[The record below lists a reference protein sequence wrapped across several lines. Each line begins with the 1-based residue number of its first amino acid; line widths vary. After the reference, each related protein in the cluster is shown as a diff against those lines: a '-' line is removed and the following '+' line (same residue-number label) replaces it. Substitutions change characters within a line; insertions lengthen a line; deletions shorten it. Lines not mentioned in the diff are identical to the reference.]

1 MKVLVTGPDGL
12 LGSNL
17 IRDLLSRG
25 YSVTAMTENDKK
37 SITIDDLP
45 IHRIVGNLLNAQDII
60 NATVG
65 IDIVIHCA
73 AITSMFP
80 ARSEIINMVNI
91 GGTQNIVD
99 ACKKNKVKR
108 LIYVGTANSF
118 GSGNLNHLG
127 TEKNLYSS
135 EHYGLDYMDSKYKA
149 QLIVLENAKNGSL
162 NAIVVNPTFMIGP
175 FDSKPSSG
183 EMVLSVYKRKIPG
196 YTLGGKNFIAV
207 KDVAVAIT
215 NAITK
220 GRNGECYIL
229 GNENLTYQQAFEK
242 IAKTIGVIPPRLK
255 FPSKVVRVFGKM
267 NSILAITFNYTTKMP
282 YELTLL
288 SSEIHYYSSA
298 KARAELGLPQTPLE
312 VAIKECFEWF
322 LENGYLNKQQVYA
335 SIVKC

>member
-1 MKVLVTGPDGL
+1 MNVLVTGPDGL

-17 IRDLLSRG
+17 IRELLNRG
-25 YSVTAMTENDKK
+25 YSVTAMTENKKK
-37 SITIDDLP
+37 SLTIENLP
-45 IHRIVGNLLNAQDII
+45 IQRIVGNLLNVQEII

-73 AITSMFP
+73 ASTIMFP

-91 GGTQNIVD
+91 GGTQNIVE

-118 GSGNLNHLG
+118 GSGNLINLG

-175 FDSKPSSG
+175 FDSRPSSG

-196 YTLGGKNFIAV
+196 YTLGGKNFISV

-215 NAITK
+215 NAITNA
-220 GRNGECYIL
+220 RNGECYIL
-229 GNENLTYQQAFEK
+229 GNENLTYKQAFEK
-242 IAKTIGVIPPRLK
+242 IAKTIGVNPPRLK
-255 FPSKVVRVFGKM
+255 LPAKAVLAFGKI
-267 NSILAITFNYTTKMP
+267 NSFLATTFKYTTKMP

-298 KARAELGLPQTPLE
+298 KAREELGLPKTPIE
-312 VAIKECFEWF
+312 VAIKDCFEWF
-322 LENGYLNKQQVYA
+322 LENGYLK
-335 SIVKC
+335 K

>member
-1 MKVLVTGPDGL
+1 MVKVLVSGPDGL

-17 IRDLLSRG
+17 IRELLNRG
-25 YSVTAMTENDKK
+25 YSVTAMMENDKK
-37 SITIDDLP
+37 SLTIQNLP
-45 IHRIVGNLLNAQDII
+45 IQRIVANLLNTQDII

-65 IDIVIHCA
+65 VDIVIHCA
-73 AITSMFP
+73 ASTSMFP
-80 ARSEIINMVNI
+80 ARSEIINKVNI

-118 GSGNLNHLG
+118 GSGNLHNLG

-175 FDSKPSSG
+175 FDSRPSSG
-183 EMVLSVYKRKIPG
+183 EMLLSVYKRKIPG

-215 NAITK
+215 NAITNA
-220 GRNGECYIL
+220 RNGECYIL
-229 GNENLTYQQAFEK
+229 GNENLTYKQAFEK
-242 IAKTIGVIPPRLK
+242 IAKTIGVNPPRIK
-255 FPSKVVRVFGKM
+255 FPTKAVLAFGKI
-267 NSILAITFNYTTKMP
+267 NSFLATTFKYTTKMP

-298 KARAELGLPQTPLE
+298 KARDELGLPQTPIE
-312 VAIKECFEWF
+312 VAIKDCFEWF
-322 LENGYLNKQQVYA
+322 LENGYLK
-335 SIVKC
+335 K

>member
-1 MKVLVTGPDGL
+1 MVKVLVTGPDGL

-17 IRDLLSRG
+17 IRELLNRG
-25 YSVTAMTENDKK
+25 YSVTAMMENDKK
-37 SITIDDLP
+37 SLTIENLP
-45 IHRIVGNLLNAQDII
+45 IQRIVANLLNTQDII

-65 IDIVIHCA
+65 VDIVIHCA
-73 AITSMFP
+73 ASTSMFP
-80 ARSEIINMVNI
+80 ARSEIINKVNI

-118 GSGNLNHLG
+118 GSGNLHNLG

-175 FDSKPSSG
+175 FDSRPSSG
-183 EMVLSVYKRKIPG
+183 EMLLSVYKRKIPG

-215 NAITK
+215 NAITNA
-220 GRNGECYIL
+220 RNGECYIL
-229 GNENLTYQQAFEK
+229 GNENLTYKQAFEK
-242 IAKTIGVIPPRLK
+242 IAKTIGVNPPRIK
-255 FPSKVVRVFGKM
+255 FPTKAVLAFGKI
-267 NSILAITFNYTTKMP
+267 NSFLATTFKYTTKMP

-298 KARAELGLPQTPLE
+298 KARDELGLPQTPIE
-312 VAIKECFEWF
+312 VAIKDCFEWF
-322 LENGYLNKQQVYA
+322 LENGYLK
-335 SIVKC
+335 K

>member
-1 MKVLVTGPDGL
+1 MVKVLVSGPDGL

-17 IRDLLSRG
+17 IRELLNRG
-25 YSVTAMTENDKK
+25 YSVTAMMENDKK
-37 SITIDDLP
+37 SLTIQNLP
-45 IHRIVGNLLNAQDII
+45 IQRIVANLLNTQDII

-65 IDIVIHCA
+65 VDIVIHCA
-73 AITSMFP
+73 ASTSMFP
-80 ARSEIINMVNI
+80 ARSEIINKVNI

-118 GSGNLNHLG
+118 GSGNLDNLG

-175 FDSKPSSG
+175 FDSRPSSG
-183 EMVLSVYKRKIPG
+183 EMLLSVYKRKIPG

-215 NAITK
+215 NAITNA
-220 GRNGECYIL
+220 RNGECYIL
-229 GNENLTYQQAFEK
+229 GNENLTYKQAFEK
-242 IAKTIGVIPPRLK
+242 IAKTIGVNPPRIK
-255 FPSKVVRVFGKM
+255 FPTKAVLAFGKI
-267 NSILAITFNYTTKMP
+267 NSFLATTFKYTTKMP

-298 KARAELGLPQTPLE
+298 KARDELGLPQTPIE
-312 VAIKECFEWF
+312 VAIKDCFEWF
-322 LENGYLNKQQVYA
+322 LENGYLK
-335 SIVKC
+335 K

>member
-1 MKVLVTGPDGL
+1 MVKVLVTGPDGL

-17 IRDLLSRG
+17 IRELLNRG
-25 YSVTAMTENDKK
+25 YSVTAMMENDKK
-37 SITIDDLP
+37 SLTIENLP
-45 IHRIVGNLLNAQDII
+45 IQRIVANLLNTQDII

-65 IDIVIHCA
+65 VDIVIHCA
-73 AITSMFP
+73 ASTSMFP
-80 ARSEIINMVNI
+80 ARSEIINKVNI

-118 GSGNLNHLG
+118 GSGNLHNLG

-175 FDSKPSSG
+175 FDSRPSSG
-183 EMVLSVYKRKIPG
+183 EMILSVYKRKIPG

-215 NAITK
+215 NAITNA
-220 GRNGECYIL
+220 RNGECYIL
-229 GNENLTYQQAFEK
+229 GNENLTYKQAFEK
-242 IAKTIGVIPPRLK
+242 IAKTIGVNPPRIK
-255 FPSKVVRVFGKM
+255 FPTKAVLAFGKI
-267 NSILAITFNYTTKMP
+267 NSFLATTFKYTTKMP

-298 KARAELGLPQTPLE
+298 KARDELGLPQTPIE
-312 VAIKECFEWF
+312 VAIKDCFEWF
-322 LENGYLNKQQVYA
+322 LENGYLK
-335 SIVKC
+335 K

>member
-17 IRDLLSRG
+17 IRELLSRG
-25 YSVTAMTENDKK
+25 YSVTAMTESAKK
-37 SITIDDLP
+37 SLTIENLP
-45 IHRIVGNLLNAQDII
+45 IQKTVANLLNPQEII
-60 NATVG
+60 SATVG

-73 AITSMFP
+73 ASTSMFP
-80 ARSEIINMVNI
+80 ARSEVINKVNI

-118 GSGNLNHLG
+118 GSGNLHNLG

-175 FDSKPSSG
+175 FDSRPSSG

-215 NAITK
+215 NAITNA
-220 GRNGECYIL
+220 RNGECYIL
-229 GNENLTYQQAFEK
+229 GNENLTYKQAFEK
-242 IAKTIGVIPPRLK
+242 IAKTIGVNPPRLK
-255 FPSKVVRVFGKM
+255 FPTKAVLALGKI
-267 NSILAITFNYTTKMP
+267 NSFLATTFKYTTKMP

-298 KARAELGLPQTPLE
+298 KAREELGLPQTALE
-312 VAIKECFEWF
+312 VAIKDCYEWF
-322 LENGYLNKQQVYA
+322 LENRYLK
-335 SIVKC
+335 K

>member
-1 MKVLVTGPDGL
+1 MVKVLVTGPDGL

-17 IRDLLSRG
+17 IRELLNRG
-25 YSVTAMTENDKK
+25 YSVTAMMENDKK
-37 SITIDDLP
+37 SLTIENLP
-45 IHRIVGNLLNAQDII
+45 IQRIVANLLNTQDII

-65 IDIVIHCA
+65 VDIVIHCA
-73 AITSMFP
+73 ASTSMFP
-80 ARSEIINMVNI
+80 ARSEIINKVNI

-118 GSGNLNHLG
+118 GSGNLDNLG

-175 FDSKPSSG
+175 FDSRPSSG
-183 EMVLSVYKRKIPG
+183 EMLLSVYKRKIPG

-215 NAITK
+215 NAITNA
-220 GRNGECYIL
+220 RNGECYIL
-229 GNENLTYQQAFEK
+229 GNENLTYKQAFEK
-242 IAKTIGVIPPRLK
+242 IAKTIGVNPPRIK
-255 FPSKVVRVFGKM
+255 FPTKAVLAFGKI
-267 NSILAITFNYTTKMP
+267 NSFLATTFKYTTKMP

-298 KARAELGLPQTPLE
+298 KARDELGLPQTPIE
-312 VAIKECFEWF
+312 VAIKDCFEWF
-322 LENGYLNKQQVYA
+322 LENGYLK
-335 SIVKC
+335 K

>member
-17 IRDLLSRG
+17 IRELLSRG

-37 SITIDDLP
+37 LPTIDDLP
-45 IHRIVGNLLNAQDII
+45 IQRIIGNLLNPEEII

-65 IDIVIHCA
+65 IDTIIHCA
-73 AITSMFP
+73 ASTSMFP
-80 ARSEIINMVNI
+80 ARSEIINKVNI

-118 GSGNLNHLG
+118 GSGNLDNLG

-175 FDSKPSSG
+175 FDSRPSSG
-183 EMVLSVYKRKIPG
+183 EMLLSVYKRKIPG

-215 NAITK
+215 NAITNA
-220 GRNGECYIL
+220 RNGECYIL
-229 GNENLTYQQAFEK
+229 GNENLTYKQAFEK
-242 IAKTIGVIPPRLK
+242 IAKTIGVNPPRIK
-255 FPSKVVRVFGKM
+255 FPTKAVLAFGKI
-267 NSILAITFNYTTKMP
+267 NSFLATTFKYTTKIP

-298 KARAELGLPQTPLE
+298 KARAELGLPQTPIE
-312 VAIKECFEWF
+312 FAIKDCFEWF
-322 LENGYLNKQQVYA
+322 LENGYLEK
-335 SIVKC
+335 

>member
-1 MKVLVTGPDGL
+1 MKVLVTGSDGL

-17 IRDLLSRG
+17 IRELLNRG
-25 YSVTAMTENDKK
+25 YSVTAMMENDKK
-37 SITIDDLP
+37 SLTIENLP
-45 IHRIVGNLLNAQDII
+45 IQRIVANLLNTQDII

-65 IDIVIHCA
+65 VDIVIHCA
-73 AITSMFP
+73 ASTSMFP
-80 ARSEIINMVNI
+80 ARSEIINKVNI

-118 GSGNLNHLG
+118 GSGNLHNLG

-175 FDSKPSSG
+175 FDSRPSSG

-215 NAITK
+215 NAITNAI
-220 GRNGECYIL
+220 NGECYIL
-229 GNENLTYQQAFEK
+229 GNENLTYKQAFEK
-242 IAKTIGVIPPRLK
+242 IAKTIGVNPPRLK
-255 FPSKVVRVFGKM
+255 FPTKAVLAFGKI
-267 NSILAITFNYTTKMP
+267 NSFLATTFKYTTKMP
-282 YELTLL
+282 YELTFL

-298 KARAELGLPQTPLE
+298 KAIKELGLPQTPIV

-322 LENGYLNKQQVYA
+322 LENGYLK
-335 SIVKC
+335 K

>member
-1 MKVLVTGPDGL
+1 MVKVLVTGPDGL

-17 IRDLLSRG
+17 IRELLNRG
-25 YSVTAMTENDKK
+25 YSVTAMMENDKK
-37 SITIDDLP
+37 SLTIENLP
-45 IHRIVGNLLNAQDII
+45 IQRIVANLLNTQDII

-65 IDIVIHCA
+65 VDIVIHCA
-73 AITSMFP
+73 ASTSMFP
-80 ARSEIINMVNI
+80 ARSEIINKVNI

-118 GSGNLNHLG
+118 GSGNLHNLG

-175 FDSKPSSG
+175 FDSRPSSG
-183 EMVLSVYKRKIPG
+183 EMLLSIYKRKIPG

-215 NAITK
+215 NAITNA
-220 GRNGECYIL
+220 RNGECYIL
-229 GNENLTYQQAFEK
+229 GNENLTYKQAFEK
-242 IAKTIGVIPPRLK
+242 ISKTIGVNPPRLK
-255 FPSKVVRVFGKM
+255 FPTKAVLAFGKI
-267 NSILAITFNYTTKMP
+267 NSFLATTFKYTTKMP

-298 KARAELGLPQTPLE
+298 KARDELGLPQTPIE
-312 VAIKECFEWF
+312 VAIKDCFEWF
-322 LENGYLNKQQVYA
+322 LENGYLK
-335 SIVKC
+335 K

>member
-1 MKVLVTGPDGL
+1 MNVLVTGPDGL

-17 IRDLLSRG
+17 IRELLSRG

-37 SITIDDLP
+37 SLTIENLP
-45 IHRIVGNLLNAQDII
+45 IQRIVANLLNAQEIT

-73 AITSMFP
+73 ASTSMFP
-80 ARSEIINMVNI
+80 TRSEIINKVNI

-118 GSGNLNHLG
+118 GSGNLNNLG

-175 FDSKPSSG
+175 FDSRPSSG
-183 EMVLSVYKRKIPG
+183 EMLLSVFKRKIPG

-215 NAITK
+215 NAITNA
-220 GRNGECYIL
+220 RNGECYIL
-229 GNENLTYQQAFEK
+229 GNENLTYKHAFEK
-242 IAKTIGVIPPRLK
+242 IAKIIGVSPPRLK
-255 FPSKVVRVFGKM
+255 FPTKAVLAFGKI
-267 NSILAITFNYTTKMP
+267 NSFLATTFKYTTKMP

-298 KARAELGLPQTPLE
+298 KARDELGLPQTPIE
-312 VAIKECFEWF
+312 VAIKDCFEWF
-322 LENGYLNKQQVYA
+322 LENGYLK
-335 SIVKC
+335 K

>member
-1 MKVLVTGPDGL
+1 MVKVLVTGPDGL

-17 IRDLLSRG
+17 IRELLNRG
-25 YSVTAMTENDKK
+25 YSVTAMMENDKK
-37 SITIDDLP
+37 SLTIENLP
-45 IHRIVGNLLNAQDII
+45 IQRIVANLLNTQDII

-65 IDIVIHCA
+65 VDIVIHCA
-73 AITSMFP
+73 ASTSMFP
-80 ARSEIINMVNI
+80 ARSEIINKVNI

-118 GSGNLNHLG
+118 GSGNLHNLG

-175 FDSKPSSG
+175 FDSRPSSG

-215 NAITK
+215 NAITNA
-220 GRNGECYIL
+220 RNGECYIL
-229 GNENLTYQQAFEK
+229 GNENLTYKQAFEK
-242 IAKTIGVIPPRLK
+242 IAKTIGVNPPRLK
-255 FPSKVVRVFGKM
+255 FPTKAVLAFGKI
-267 NSILAITFNYTTKMP
+267 NSFLATTFKYTTKMP
-282 YELTLL
+282 YELTFL

-298 KARAELGLPQTPLE
+298 KARKELGLPQTPIE
-312 VAIKECFEWF
+312 FAIKDCFEWF
-322 LENGYLNKQQVYA
+322 LENGYLEK
-335 SIVKC
+335 

>member
-17 IRDLLSRG
+17 IRELLNRG
-25 YSVTAMTENDKK
+25 YSVTAMMENDKK
-37 SITIDDLP
+37 SLTIENLP
-45 IHRIVGNLLNAQDII
+45 IQRIVANLLNTQDII

-65 IDIVIHCA
+65 VDIVIHCA
-73 AITSMFP
+73 ASTSMFP
-80 ARSEIINMVNI
+80 ARSEIINKVNI

-118 GSGNLNHLG
+118 GSGNLHNLG

-175 FDSKPSSG
+175 FDSRPSSG
-183 EMVLSVYKRKIPG
+183 EMLLSVYKRKIPG

-215 NAITK
+215 NAITNA
-220 GRNGECYIL
+220 RNGECYIL
-229 GNENLTYQQAFEK
+229 GNENLTYKQAFEK
-242 IAKTIGVIPPRLK
+242 IAKTIGVNPPRLK
-255 FPSKVVRVFGKM
+255 FPTKAVLAFGKI
-267 NSILAITFNYTTKMP
+267 NSFLATTFKYTTKMP

-298 KARAELGLPQTPLE
+298 KARDELGLPQIPIE
-312 VAIKECFEWF
+312 VAIKDCFEWF
-322 LENGYLNKQQVYA
+322 LENGYLK
-335 SIVKC
+335 K

>member
-17 IRDLLSRG
+17 IRELLSRG
-25 YSVTAMTENDKK
+25 YSVTAMMENDKK
-37 SITIDDLP
+37 SLTIENLP
-45 IHRIVGNLLNAQDII
+45 IQRIVANLLNTQDII

-65 IDIVIHCA
+65 VDIVIHCA
-73 AITSMFP
+73 ASTSMFP
-80 ARSEIINMVNI
+80 ARSEIINKVNI

-118 GSGNLNHLG
+118 GSGNLDNLG

-175 FDSKPSSG
+175 FDSRPSSG
-183 EMVLSVYKRKIPG
+183 EMLLSVYKRKIPG
-196 YTLGGKNFIAV
+196 YTLGGKNFISV

-215 NAITK
+215 NAITNA
-220 GRNGECYIL
+220 RNGECYIL
-229 GNENLTYQQAFEK
+229 GNENLTYKQAFEK
-242 IAKTIGVIPPRLK
+242 IAKTIGVNPPRLK
-255 FPSKVVRVFGKM
+255 FPTKAVLAFGKI
-267 NSILAITFNYTTKMP
+267 NSFLATTFKYTTKMP

-298 KARAELGLPQTPLE
+298 KARDELGLPQTPIE
-312 VAIKECFEWF
+312 VAIKDCFEWF
-322 LENGYLNKQQVYA
+322 LENGYLK
-335 SIVKC
+335 K

>member
-1 MKVLVTGPDGL
+1 MVKVLVTGPDGL

-17 IRDLLSRG
+17 IRELLNRG
-25 YSVTAMTENDKK
+25 YSVTAMMENDKK
-37 SITIDDLP
+37 SLTIENLP
-45 IHRIVGNLLNAQDII
+45 IQRIVANLLNTQDII

-65 IDIVIHCA
+65 VDIVIHCA
-73 AITSMFP
+73 ASTSMFP
-80 ARSEIINMVNI
+80 ARSEIINKVNI

-118 GSGNLNHLG
+118 GSGNLHNLG

-175 FDSKPSSG
+175 FDSRPSSG
-183 EMVLSVYKRKIPG
+183 EMLLSIYKRKIPG

-215 NAITK
+215 NAITNA
-220 GRNGECYIL
+220 RNGECYIL
-229 GNENLTYQQAFEK
+229 GNENLTYKQAFEK
-242 IAKTIGVIPPRLK
+242 ISKTIGVNPPRLK
-255 FPSKVVRVFGKM
+255 FPTKAVLAFGKI
-267 NSILAITFNYTTKMP
+267 NSFLATTFKYTTKMP
-282 YELTLL
+282 YELTFL

-298 KARAELGLPQTPLE
+298 KARDELGLPQTPIE
-312 VAIKECFEWF
+312 VAIKDCFEWF
-322 LENGYLNKQQVYA
+322 LENGYLK
-335 SIVKC
+335 K

>member
-17 IRDLLSRG
+17 IRELLSRG

-37 SITIDDLP
+37 LPTIDDLP
-45 IHRIVGNLLNAQDII
+45 IQRIIGNLLNPEEII

-65 IDIVIHCA
+65 IDTIIHCA
-73 AITSMFP
+73 ASTSMFP
-80 ARSEIINMVNI
+80 ARSEIINKVNI

-118 GSGNLNHLG
+118 GSGNLHNLG

-175 FDSKPSSG
+175 FDSRPSSG
-183 EMVLSVYKRKIPG
+183 EMLLSVYKRKIPG

-215 NAITK
+215 NAITNA
-220 GRNGECYIL
+220 RNGECYIL
-229 GNENLTYQQAFEK
+229 GNENLTYKQAFEK
-242 IAKTIGVIPPRLK
+242 IAKTIGVNPPRIK
-255 FPSKVVRVFGKM
+255 FPTKAVLAFGKI
-267 NSILAITFNYTTKMP
+267 NSFLATTFKYTTKMP

-298 KARAELGLPQTPLE
+298 KARDELGLPQTPIE
-312 VAIKECFEWF
+312 VAIKDCFEWF
-322 LENGYLNKQQVYA
+322 LENGYLK
-335 SIVKC
+335 K

>member
-1 MKVLVTGPDGL
+1 MVKVLVTGPDGL

-17 IRDLLSRG
+17 IRELLNRG
-25 YSVTAMTENDKK
+25 YSVTAMMENDKK
-37 SITIDDLP
+37 SLTIENLP
-45 IHRIVGNLLNAQDII
+45 IQRIVANLLNTQDII

-65 IDIVIHCA
+65 VDIVIHCA
-73 AITSMFP
+73 ASTSMFP
-80 ARSEIINMVNI
+80 ARSEIINKVNI

-118 GSGNLNHLG
+118 GSGNLHNLG

-175 FDSKPSSG
+175 FDSRPSSG
-183 EMVLSVYKRKIPG
+183 EMLLSVYKRKIPG

-215 NAITK
+215 NAITNA
-220 GRNGECYIL
+220 RNGECYIL
-229 GNENLTYQQAFEK
+229 GNENLTYKQAFEK
-242 IAKTIGVIPPRLK
+242 IAKTIGVNPPRLK
-255 FPSKVVRVFGKM
+255 FPTKAVLAFGKI
-267 NSILAITFNYTTKMP
+267 NSFLATTFKYTTKMP

-298 KARAELGLPQTPLE
+298 KARDELGLPQIPIE
-312 VAIKECFEWF
+312 VAIKDCFEWF
-322 LENGYLNKQQVYA
+322 LENGYLK
-335 SIVKC
+335 K

>member
-1 MKVLVTGPDGL
+1 MNVLVTGPDGL

-17 IRDLLSRG
+17 IRELLSRG

-37 SITIDDLP
+37 SLTIDDLP

-73 AITSMFP
+73 ASTSMFP

-118 GSGNLNHLG
+118 GSGNLHNLG

-175 FDSKPSSG
+175 FDSRPSSG
-183 EMVLSVYKRKIPG
+183 EMLLSVYKRKIPG

-207 KDVAVAIT
+207 KDVAIAIA

-229 GNENLTYQQAFEK
+229 GNENLTYKQAFEK
-242 IAKTIGVIPPRLK
+242 IAKTIGVSPPRIN
-255 FPSKVVRVFGKM
+255 FPTKAVLVFGKI
-267 NSILAITFNYTTKMP
+267 NSFLATTFKYTTKMP

-298 KARAELGLPQTPLE
+298 KASAELGLPQTPIE
-312 VAIKECFEWF
+312 GAIKDCFEWF
-322 LENGYLNKQQVYA
+322 LENGYLK
-335 SIVKC
+335 K

>member
-1 MKVLVTGPDGL
+1 MVKVLVTGPDGL

-17 IRDLLSRG
+17 IRELLNRG
-25 YSVTAMTENDKK
+25 YSVTAMMENDKK
-37 SITIDDLP
+37 SLTIENLP
-45 IHRIVGNLLNAQDII
+45 IQRIVANLLNTQDII

-65 IDIVIHCA
+65 VDIVIHCA
-73 AITSMFP
+73 ASTSMFP
-80 ARSEIINMVNI
+80 ARSEIINKVNI

-118 GSGNLNHLG
+118 GSGNLHNLG

-175 FDSKPSSG
+175 FDSRPSSG

-215 NAITK
+215 NAITNAI
-220 GRNGECYIL
+220 NGECYIL
-229 GNENLTYQQAFEK
+229 GNENLTYKQAFEK
-242 IAKTIGVIPPRLK
+242 IAKTIGVNPPRLK
-255 FPSKVVRVFGKM
+255 FPTKAVLAFGKI
-267 NSILAITFNYTTKMP
+267 NSFLATTFKYTTKMP
-282 YELTLL
+282 YELTFL

-298 KARAELGLPQTPLE
+298 KAIKELGLPQTPIV

-322 LENGYLNKQQVYA
+322 LENGYLK
-335 SIVKC
+335 K

>member
-17 IRDLLSRG
+17 IRELLSRG

-37 SITIDDLP
+37 LPTIDDLP
-45 IHRIVGNLLNAQDII
+45 IQRIIGNLLNPEEII

-65 IDIVIHCA
+65 IDTIIHCA
-73 AITSMFP
+73 ASTSMFP
-80 ARSEIINMVNI
+80 ARSEIINKVNI

-118 GSGNLNHLG
+118 GSGNLDNLG

-175 FDSKPSSG
+175 FDSRPSSG
-183 EMVLSVYKRKIPG
+183 EMVLSIYKRKIPG

-207 KDVAVAIT
+207 KDVAVAIA

-229 GNENLTYQQAFEK
+229 GNENLTYKQAFEK
-242 IAKTIGVIPPRLK
+242 IAKTIGVSPPRLK
-255 FPSKVVRVFGKM
+255 FATKAVLAFGKI
-267 NSILAITFNYTTKMP
+267 NSILATTFKYTTKMP

-298 KARAELGLPQTPLE
+298 KARDELGLPQTPIE
-312 VAIKECFEWF
+312 FAIKDCFEWF
-322 LENGYLNKQQVYA
+322 LENGYLEK
-335 SIVKC
+335 

>member
-1 MKVLVTGPDGL
+1 MVKVLVTGPDGL

-17 IRDLLSRG
+17 IRELLNRG
-25 YSVTAMTENDKK
+25 YSVTAMMENDKK
-37 SITIDDLP
+37 SLTIENLP
-45 IHRIVGNLLNAQDII
+45 IQRIVANLLNTQDII

-65 IDIVIHCA
+65 VDIVIHCA
-73 AITSMFP
+73 ASTSMFP
-80 ARSEIINMVNI
+80 ARSEIINKVNI

-118 GSGNLNHLG
+118 GSGNLHNLG

-175 FDSKPSSG
+175 FDSRPSSG
-183 EMVLSVYKRKIPG
+183 EMLLSVYKRKIPG

-215 NAITK
+215 NAITNA
-220 GRNGECYIL
+220 RNGECYIL
-229 GNENLTYQQAFEK
+229 GNENLTYKQAFEK
-242 IAKTIGVIPPRLK
+242 IAKTIGVNPPRIK
-255 FPSKVVRVFGKM
+255 FPTKAVLAFGKI
-267 NSILAITFNYTTKMP
+267 NSFLATTFKYTTKMP

-298 KARAELGLPQTPLE
+298 KARDELGLPQIPIE
-312 VAIKECFEWF
+312 VAIKDCFEWF
-322 LENGYLNKQQVYA
+322 LENGYLK
-335 SIVKC
+335 K

>member
-17 IRDLLSRG
+17 IRELLNRG

-37 SITIDDLP
+37 SLTIENLP
-45 IHRIVGNLLNAQDII
+45 IQRIVANLLDAQDII

-65 IDIVIHCA
+65 MDTVIHCA
-73 AITSMFP
+73 ASTSMFP
-80 ARSEIINMVNI
+80 ARSEIINKINI

-99 ACKKNKVKR
+99 ACKKNKVKG

-118 GSGNLNHLG
+118 SSGNLHNLG

-135 EHYGLDYMDSKYKA
+135 ENYGLDYMDSKYKA

-175 FDSKPSSG
+175 FDSRPSSG
-183 EMVLSVYKRKIPG
+183 EMGLSVYKRKIPG

-215 NAITK
+215 YAITNA
-220 GRNGECYIL
+220 RNGECYIL
-229 GNENLTYQQAFEK
+229 GNENLTYKKAFEK
-242 IAKTIGVIPPRLK
+242 IAKTIGVSPLRIN
-255 FPSKVVRVFGKM
+255 FPTKVVLAFGKI
-267 NSILAITFNYTTKMP
+267 NSFLATTFKYTTKMP

-298 KARAELGLPQTPLE
+298 KARAELGLPQTPIE
-312 VAIKECFEWF
+312 GAIKDCFEWF
-322 LENGYLNKQQVYA
+322 LENGYLK
-335 SIVKC
+335 K

>member
-1 MKVLVTGPDGL
+1 MVKVLVTGPDGL

-17 IRDLLSRG
+17 IRELLNRG
-25 YSVTAMTENDKK
+25 YSVTAMMENDKK
-37 SITIDDLP
+37 SLTIENLP
-45 IHRIVGNLLNAQDII
+45 IQRIVANLLNTQDII

-65 IDIVIHCA
+65 VDIVIHCA
-73 AITSMFP
+73 ASTSMFP
-80 ARSEIINMVNI
+80 ARSEIINKVNI

-118 GSGNLNHLG
+118 GSGNLHNLG

-175 FDSKPSSG
+175 FDSRPSSG

-215 NAITK
+215 NAITNA
-220 GRNGECYIL
+220 RNGECYIL
-229 GNENLTYQQAFEK
+229 GNENLTYKQAFEK
-242 IAKTIGVIPPRLK
+242 IAKTIGVNPPRLK
-255 FPSKVVRVFGKM
+255 FPTKAVLAFGKI
-267 NSILAITFNYTTKMP
+267 NSFLATTFKYTTKMP

-298 KARAELGLPQTPLE
+298 KARDELGLPQIPIE
-312 VAIKECFEWF
+312 VAIKDCFEWF
-322 LENGYLNKQQVYA
+322 LENGYLK
-335 SIVKC
+335 K

>member
-1 MKVLVTGPDGL
+1 MVKVLVTGPDGL

-17 IRDLLSRG
+17 IRELLNRG
-25 YSVTAMTENDKK
+25 YSVTAMMENDKK
-37 SITIDDLP
+37 SLTIENLP
-45 IHRIVGNLLNAQDII
+45 IQRIVANLLNTQDII

-65 IDIVIHCA
+65 VDIVIHCA
-73 AITSMFP
+73 ASTSMFP
-80 ARSEIINMVNI
+80 ARSEIINKVNI

-118 GSGNLNHLG
+118 GSGNLHNLG

-175 FDSKPSSG
+175 FDSRPSSG
-183 EMVLSVYKRKIPG
+183 EMLLSVYKRKIPG

-215 NAITK
+215 NAITNA
-220 GRNGECYIL
+220 RNGECYIL
-229 GNENLTYQQAFEK
+229 GNENLTYKQAFEK
-242 IAKTIGVIPPRLK
+242 ISKTIGVNPPRLK
-255 FPSKVVRVFGKM
+255 FPTKAVLAFGKI
-267 NSILAITFNYTTKMP
+267 NSFLATTFKYTTKMP

-298 KARAELGLPQTPLE
+298 KARDELGLPQTPIE
-312 VAIKECFEWF
+312 VAIKDCFEWF
-322 LENGYLNKQQVYA
+322 LENGYLK
-335 SIVKC
+335 K

>member
-1 MKVLVTGPDGL
+1 MVKVLVTGPDGL

-17 IRDLLSRG
+17 IRELLNRG
-25 YSVTAMTENDKK
+25 YSVTAMMENDKK
-37 SITIDDLP
+37 SLTIENLP
-45 IHRIVGNLLNAQDII
+45 IQRIVANLLNTQDII

-65 IDIVIHCA
+65 VDIVIHCA
-73 AITSMFP
+73 ASTSMFP
-80 ARSEIINMVNI
+80 ARSEIINKVNI

-118 GSGNLNHLG
+118 GSGNLHNLG

-175 FDSKPSSG
+175 FDSRPSSG

-196 YTLGGKNFIAV
+196 YTLGGKNFISV

-215 NAITK
+215 NAITNA
-220 GRNGECYIL
+220 RNGECYIL
-229 GNENLTYQQAFEK
+229 GNENLTYKQAFEK
-242 IAKTIGVIPPRLK
+242 IAKTIGVNPPRIK
-255 FPSKVVRVFGKM
+255 FPTKAVLAFGKI
-267 NSILAITFNYTTKMP
+267 NSFLATTFKYTTKMP

-298 KARAELGLPQTPLE
+298 KARDELGLPQTPIE
-312 VAIKECFEWF
+312 VAIKDCFEWF
-322 LENGYLNKQQVYA
+322 LENGYLK
-335 SIVKC
+335 K

>member
-1 MKVLVTGPDGL
+1 MVKVLVTGPDGL

-17 IRDLLSRG
+17 IRELLNRG
-25 YSVTAMTENDKK
+25 YSVTAMMENDKK
-37 SITIDDLP
+37 SLTIENLP
-45 IHRIVGNLLNAQDII
+45 IQRIVANLLNTQDII

-65 IDIVIHCA
+65 VDIVIHCA
-73 AITSMFP
+73 ASTSMFP
-80 ARSEIINMVNI
+80 ARSEIINKVNI

-118 GSGNLNHLG
+118 GSGNLHNLG

-175 FDSKPSSG
+175 FDSRPSSG
-183 EMVLSVYKRKIPG
+183 EMILSVYKRKIPG

-215 NAITK
+215 NAITNA
-220 GRNGECYIL
+220 RNGECYIL
-229 GNENLTYQQAFEK
+229 GNENLTYKQAFEK
-242 IAKTIGVIPPRLK
+242 IAKTIGVNPPRIK
-255 FPSKVVRVFGKM
+255 FPTKAVLAFGKI
-267 NSILAITFNYTTKMP
+267 NSFLATTFKYTTKMP

-298 KARAELGLPQTPLE
+298 KARDELGLPQIPIE
-312 VAIKECFEWF
+312 VAIKDCFEWF
-322 LENGYLNKQQVYA
+322 LENGYLK
-335 SIVKC
+335 K

>member
-1 MKVLVTGPDGL
+1 MVKVLVTGPDGL

-17 IRDLLSRG
+17 IRELLNRG
-25 YSVTAMTENDKK
+25 YSVTAMMENDKK
-37 SITIDDLP
+37 SLTIENLP
-45 IHRIVGNLLNAQDII
+45 IQRIVANLLNTQDIL

-65 IDIVIHCA
+65 VDIVIHCA
-73 AITSMFP
+73 ASTSMFP
-80 ARSEIINMVNI
+80 ARSEIINKVNI

-108 LIYVGTANSF
+108 FIYVGTANSF
-118 GSGNLNHLG
+118 GSGNLHNLG

-175 FDSKPSSG
+175 LDSRPSSG

-215 NAITK
+215 NAITNA
-220 GRNGECYIL
+220 RNGECYIL
-229 GNENLTYQQAFEK
+229 GNENLTYKQAFEK
-242 IAKTIGVIPPRLK
+242 IAKTIGVNPPRLK
-255 FPSKVVRVFGKM
+255 FPTKAVLAFGKI
-267 NSILAITFNYTTKMP
+267 NSFLATTFKYTTKMP

-298 KARAELGLPQTPLE
+298 KARKELGLPQTPIV

-322 LENGYLNKQQVYA
+322 LENGYLK
-335 SIVKC
+335 K

>member
-17 IRDLLSRG
+17 IRELLNRG
-25 YSVTAMTENDKK
+25 YSVTAMMENDKK
-37 SITIDDLP
+37 SLTIENLP
-45 IHRIVGNLLNAQDII
+45 IQRIVANLLNTQDII

-65 IDIVIHCA
+65 VDIVIHCA
-73 AITSMFP
+73 ASTSMFP
-80 ARSEIINMVNI
+80 ARSEIINKVNI

-118 GSGNLNHLG
+118 GSGNLDNLG

-175 FDSKPSSG
+175 FDSRPSSG
-183 EMVLSVYKRKIPG
+183 EMLLSVYKRKIPG

-215 NAITK
+215 NAITNA
-220 GRNGECYIL
+220 RNGECYIL
-229 GNENLTYQQAFEK
+229 GNENLTYKQAFEK
-242 IAKTIGVIPPRLK
+242 IAKTIGVNPPRIK
-255 FPSKVVRVFGKM
+255 FPTKAVLAFGKI
-267 NSILAITFNYTTKMP
+267 NSFLATTFKYTTKMP

-298 KARAELGLPQTPLE
+298 KARDELGLPQTPIE
-312 VAIKECFEWF
+312 VAIKDCFEWF
-322 LENGYLNKQQVYA
+322 LENGYLK
-335 SIVKC
+335 K

>member
-1 MKVLVTGPDGL
+1 MVKVLVTGPDGL

-17 IRDLLSRG
+17 IRELLNRG
-25 YSVTAMTENDKK
+25 YSVTAMMENDKK
-37 SITIDDLP
+37 SLTIENLP
-45 IHRIVGNLLNAQDII
+45 IQRIVANLLNTQDII

-73 AITSMFP
+73 ASTSMFP
-80 ARSEIINMVNI
+80 ARSEIINKVNI

-118 GSGNLNHLG
+118 GSGNLHNLG

-175 FDSKPSSG
+175 FDSRPSSG
-183 EMVLSVYKRKIPG
+183 EMLLSVYKRKIPG

-215 NAITK
+215 NAITNA
-220 GRNGECYIL
+220 RNGECYIL
-229 GNENLTYQQAFEK
+229 GNENLTYKQAFEK
-242 IAKTIGVIPPRLK
+242 IAKTIGVNPPRIK
-255 FPSKVVRVFGKM
+255 FPTKAVLAFGKI
-267 NSILAITFNYTTKMP
+267 NSFLATTFKYTTKMP

-298 KARAELGLPQTPLE
+298 KARAELGLPQTPIE
-312 VAIKECFEWF
+312 GAIKDCFEWF
-322 LENGYLNKQQVYA
+322 LENGYLK
-335 SIVKC
+335 K

>member
-17 IRDLLSRG
+17 IRELLNRG
-25 YSVTAMTENDKK
+25 YSVTAMTESAKK
-37 SITIDDLP
+37 SITIENLP
-45 IHRIVGNLLNAQDII
+45 IQRIVGNLLNAQDII

-65 IDIVIHCA
+65 MDIVIHCA
-73 AITSMFP
+73 ASTSMFP
-80 ARSEIINMVNI
+80 ARSEIIKIVNI

-99 ACKKNKVKR
+99 ACKKNKIKR

-118 GSGNLNHLG
+118 GSGNLHNLG

-175 FDSKPSSG
+175 LDSRPSSG

-215 NAITK
+215 NAITNA
-220 GRNGECYIL
+220 RNGECYIL
-229 GNENLTYQQAFEK
+229 GNENLTYKQAFEK
-242 IAKTIGVIPPRLK
+242 IAKTIGVNPPRLK
-255 FPSKVVRVFGKM
+255 FPTKAVLAFGKI
-267 NSILAITFNYTTKMP
+267 NSFLATTFKYTTKMP

-298 KARAELGLPQTPLE
+298 KARKELGLPQTPIV

-322 LENGYLNKQQVYA
+322 LENGYLK
-335 SIVKC
+335 K

>member
-1 MKVLVTGPDGL
+1 MVKVLVTGPDGL

-17 IRDLLSRG
+17 IRELLNRG
-25 YSVTAMTENDKK
+25 YSVTAMMENDKK
-37 SITIDDLP
+37 SLTIENLP
-45 IHRIVGNLLNAQDII
+45 IQRIVANLLNTQDII

-65 IDIVIHCA
+65 VDIVIHCA
-73 AITSMFP
+73 ASTSMFP
-80 ARSEIINMVNI
+80 ARSEIINKVNI

-118 GSGNLNHLG
+118 GSGNLHNLG

-175 FDSKPSSG
+175 FDSRPSSG
-183 EMVLSVYKRKIPG
+183 EMLLSVYKRKIPG

-215 NAITK
+215 NAITNA
-220 GRNGECYIL
+220 RNGECYIL
-229 GNENLTYQQAFEK
+229 GNENLTYKQAFEK
-242 IAKTIGVIPPRLK
+242 IAKTIGVNPPRLK
-255 FPSKVVRVFGKM
+255 FPTKAVLAFGKI
-267 NSILAITFNYTTKMP
+267 NSFLATTFKYTTKMP

-298 KARAELGLPQTPLE
+298 KARDELGLPQTPIE
-312 VAIKECFEWF
+312 VAIKDCFEWF
-322 LENGYLNKQQVYA
+322 LENGYLK
-335 SIVKC
+335 K